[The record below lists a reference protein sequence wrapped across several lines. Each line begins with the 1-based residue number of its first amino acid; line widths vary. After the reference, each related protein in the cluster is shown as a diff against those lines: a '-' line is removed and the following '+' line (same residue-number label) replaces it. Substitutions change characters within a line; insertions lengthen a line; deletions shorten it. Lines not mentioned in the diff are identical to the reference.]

1 MISRHKKSPNNILH
15 NKKFAKLGTNKQ
27 VGGGGELVG
36 GEDKW
41 QGHKWIKVR
50 RGREGEESFNPVSP
64 LTASAPPYFI
74 AKTLSWQGERC
85 TIEQRVSKGKV

>member
-64 LTASAPPYFI
+64 LTESAPPLLYCKNTKL
-74 AKTLSWQGERC
+74 AG
-85 TIEQRVSKGKV
+85 